1 MKYSGIF
8 NAHVDNIYCL
18 AVMNVNTVLLL
29 ACIHWQAE
37 TVLEYSWYVHLVV
50 RALIIFH
57 FRFEIDIYLKLTPIC
72 ELLFFMYKTTCT
84 KIY

>member
-8 NAHVDNIYCL
+8 NAHVDDIYCL
-18 AVMNVNTVLLL
+18 AVMNVNTVHVLLL

-50 RALIIFH
+50 PALIIFH
-57 FRFEIDIYLKLTPIC
+57 F
-72 ELLFFMYKTTCT
+72 LFLN
-84 KIY
+84 